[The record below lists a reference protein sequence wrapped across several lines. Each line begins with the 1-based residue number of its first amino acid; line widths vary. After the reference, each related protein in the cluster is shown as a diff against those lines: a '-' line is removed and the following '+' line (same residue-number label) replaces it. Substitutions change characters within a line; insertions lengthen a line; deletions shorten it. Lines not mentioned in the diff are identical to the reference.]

1 MLKSNFLFKFKKNNF
16 RLNLLSLKRHIFMTH
31 HPLEKHYVNRVGWLR
46 AAVLGANDGLLSTT
60 SIVIGVAAADPNR
73 HSIILAALAGTI
85 AGAMS
90 MAAGEYVSVSS
101 QADTENAD
109 LEREKKELEEMPEFE
124 LQELA
129 KIYEKRGVSKET
141 ALLVAK
147 ELSDHDA
154 LDAHAKDELGISEI
168 TVAKPLQASV
178 ASFFSFIAGAALP
191 LLVSIFASVKD
202 MVYYQYGFAIIFLMI
217 LGAIAAKTGG
227 ANIVKGMIRIAFWG
241 TVAML
246 ISALVGHLF
255 GVNVS

>member
-1 MLKSNFLFKFKKNNF
+1 MK
-16 RLNLLSLKRHIFMTH
+16 
-31 HPLEKHYVNRVGWLR
+31 HPLEKHYINRVGWLR

-60 SIVIGVAAADPNR
+60 SIVIGVAAADPTR
-73 HSIILAALAGTI
+73 HAIFLAALAGTI

-109 LEREKKELEEMPEFE
+109 IAREKKELEEMPEQE
-124 LQELA
+124 LLELA

-168 TVAKPLQASV
+168 TVAKPLQAAV
-178 ASFFSFIAGAALP
+178 ASFFSFISGAALP
-191 LLVSIFASVKD
+191 LLVAILAPVKD
-202 MVYYQYGFAIIFLMI
+202 MVYLQYGFSIIFLMF
-217 LGAIAAKTGG
+217 LGGIAAKTGG
-227 ANIVKGMIRIAFWG
+227 SNVTKGMLRICFWG

-246 ISALVGHLF
+246 VSALIGHLF
-255 GVNVS
+255 GVNVH